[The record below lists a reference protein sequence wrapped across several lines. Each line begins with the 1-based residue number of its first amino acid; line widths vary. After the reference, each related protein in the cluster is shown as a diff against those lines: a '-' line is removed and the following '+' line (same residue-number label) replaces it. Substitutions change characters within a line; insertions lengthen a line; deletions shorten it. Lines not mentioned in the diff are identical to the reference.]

1 MWLWT
6 LLNGN
11 GQSKLTKIGVYV
23 MESLVGHIKNMSV
36 LRNRLTVQAVC
47 SFTFQ
52 GQGLRD
58 LCFRRIKM
66 QPGRTSLPVK
76 EKIFWRK

>member
-1 MWLWT
+1 M
-6 LLNGN
+6 G
-11 GQSKLTKIGVYV
+11 
-23 MESLVGHIKNMSV
+23 SLVGHIKNMPV

-58 LCFRRIKM
+58 LCFRGIKM
-66 QPGRTSLPVK
+66 QPGKTFLPVK